1 MNFKAAIFD
10 MDGLLL
16 DTERLCMRVFK
27 QACETLGF
35 PFHKDAY
42 LNIIGR
48 NAAGVEKI
56 LAQAYGDDLP
66 AIHQEWKRNYDAITH
81 HQAIDVKQ
89 GAVELL
95 QWLNANNIPTV
106 VATST
111 RKELAEIKLR
121 LAGLDGYFDGL
132 TCGCEV
138 RNGKPDPEIY
148 LLAAERIGVEPN
160 LCLAFEDSSNGVIAA
175 VSAGMQTYQIPDLVE
190 PSEEIIALGHKIKPS
205 LSAVLEELKAN

>member
-56 LAQAYGDDLP
+56 LIQAYGDDLA

-81 HQAIDVKQ
+81 HQAIDVKE
-89 GAVELL
+89 GVVELL
-95 QWLNANNIPTV
+95 EWLNTSNIPTV

-111 RKELAEIKLR
+111 RRELAEIKLR
-121 LAGLDGYFDGL
+121 LAGLDRYFDGL

-138 RNGKPDPEIY
+138 SMVSQIQKSTCLPQSV
-148 LLAAERIGVEPN
+148 LA
-160 LCLAFEDSSNGVIAA
+160 
-175 VSAGMQTYQIPDLVE
+175 
-190 PSEEIIALGHKIKPS
+190 
-205 LSAVLEELKAN
+205 